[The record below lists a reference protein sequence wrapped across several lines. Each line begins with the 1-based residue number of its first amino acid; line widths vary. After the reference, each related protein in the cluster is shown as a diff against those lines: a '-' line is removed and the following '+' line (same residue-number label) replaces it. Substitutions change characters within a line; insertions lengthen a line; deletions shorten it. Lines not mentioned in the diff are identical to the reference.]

1 MKNLL
6 TTLLVLVSCVA
17 SINAQSSKQD
27 SFPSLLSN
35 CLLESI
41 VLIQLTGFVYTIDAT
56 INQ

>member
-1 MKNLL
+1 MKNSL

-27 SFPSLLSN
+27 SFRSLLNS

-41 VLIQLTGFVYTIDAT
+41 VLIQLTGSVYTIDVT